1 MKKSCCLLDKHK
13 IVLYE
18 ATFDEGA
25 LSFRDQPLH
34 MAPQPICKNL
44 SHQLGETVDQTN
56 GSEILGSYSIIM
68 FWQQR
73 NEGCVKK
80 SEIPKVSPPNC

>member
-1 MKKSCCLLDKHK
+1 VLDEHK

-18 ATFDEGA
+18 TTFDEGA

-34 MAPQPICKNL
+34 VAPQPISKNL
-44 SHQLGETVDQTN
+44 SNQLGETVDQTN

-68 FWQQR
+68 FWQQC

-80 SEIPKVSPPNC
+80 SEIPEVSPNC